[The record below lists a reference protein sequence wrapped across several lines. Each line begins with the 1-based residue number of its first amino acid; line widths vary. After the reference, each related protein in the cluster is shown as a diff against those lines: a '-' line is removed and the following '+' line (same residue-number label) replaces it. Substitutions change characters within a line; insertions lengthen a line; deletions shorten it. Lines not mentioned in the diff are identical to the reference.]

1 MNNVSINVKSDS
13 GAQIGVLDVQDAD
26 MNIVYQLSDVREPDK
41 RNANYVRKFKLPGTK
56 NNNAIFTSMF
66 ENGYTISDTDPSYSQ
81 IQMSYNPNLKLNAQ
95 VTLNNNIFFEGSLQ
109 LNKVL
114 KKDNKLIGYEVT
126 IYGTLGD
133 FFGDIGDASMTQLDI
148 SEYNHYLTRDNIV
161 YSWNTNTDQ
170 SSFAKTIVEK
180 YASGYSSNKY
190 FGDRIWKYGS
200 LQYNTIGD
208 GYVYPLFYTGGADLN
223 TIVSSEKWQ
232 PATYVYTLMKKVFD
246 KWGWKWKSEF
256 FESEYF
262 KRLIIPCSKDS
273 LQITEEQKEKTEFLA
288 NVGIKT
294 PTGTGVNKAQ
304 RLTQQ
309 NSSVAN
315 TVTSGNIIFDYD
327 TTSPAQP
334 QVRDV
339 GGTYDTTTGV
349 WKSPKNGQF
358 TIQARLKATI
368 EFQAAP
374 PGGYA
379 IVGPDVT
386 FKAKII
392 NNKTKVVLAEK
403 AGKFLFTT
411 TVKASGYYYQQV
423 PITVDYTGFISAG
436 TEISVIFENTIP
448 TGQYAAKTITLTTGQ
463 AFGCN
468 IMTYCVGA
476 IDDSSN
482 FSATLNDKQLQDND
496 YVNMNMTLP
505 DMSVSDFITGINK
518 MFNLY
523 WQKTGND
530 KEFYIEPKDNFYKVT
545 DDDILDFTGYADNK
559 DNITIEPMYDLTANK
574 IDLTYK
580 SDNDYLNDDYQN
592 NNEGVYGHKMV
603 YIENDFHTEVM
614 KVETT
619 FSPSPL
625 YSPPFNPG
633 IILTAFIQKD
643 GTKFK
648 RVSVKPRILIWGG
661 MLPYTGTPI
670 EIQDA
675 FGTSGK
681 KTYIMKAY
689 GAAPAIDSQLF
700 PYAGHLDNPYTPNE
714 DLDYGVPEQTYF
726 TIQSYTNNNLYNKY
740 WRSHINEIIDPNQH
754 LLTFTGPI
762 PSEVMR
768 NLDLRWVIQFENVY
782 YRINKI
788 TYNPITELAEVELFK
803 LKEYI
808 AFSPKMAPSGFLTVN
823 PGGTTPGTGP
833 VPNTTDTTIW
843 DDHWDRGWSVRPWQG
858 GVVDEWLGD
867 GRPWTIGSSRPQFQ
881 LVTGYSSYKPS
892 TGTSVIGSPAPK
904 QPWTTTKVGTNTFSD
919 TGYVAV
925 QGEWNIVSPSS
936 KYVSVN
942 GSYNNVTADVTNAT
956 ITGNYNTV
964 LPGLTNVNIVGDNI
978 VARRSNTAYIN
989 GVEIDAGGV
998 TTTAKTLRIMSPPNL
1013 RGGVMMGGKNSV
1025 GDFTTG
1031 KTKGVVSGNGQTNIQ
1046 PPNTNIGPPTPTW
1059 QYLINMA

>member
-13 GAQIGVLDVQDAD
+13 GVQIGILDVQDAD
-26 MNIVYQLSDVREPDK
+26 MNIIYQLSDVREPDK

-56 NNNAIFTSMF
+56 NNNAIFASMF
-66 ENGYTISDTDPSYSQ
+66 ENGYTISDLDPSVTNVA
-81 IQMSYNPNLKLNAQ
+81 MSYNPNLKLNAQ

-109 LNKVL
+109 LNKIL

-133 FFGDIGDASMTQLDI
+133 FFGDIGDSSMTQLDI

-161 YSWNTNTDQ
+161 QSWNTNTDG
-170 SSFAKTIVEK
+170 SSSTKIIVEK
-180 YASGYSSNKY
+180 MPSGYSSNKY
-190 FGDRIWKYGS
+190 FGDRIWKYGT
-200 LQYNTIGD
+200 LQYNTLGD

-223 TIVSSEKWQ
+223 SIVSSEKWQ
-232 PATYVYTLMKKVFD
+232 PATYVYTLLRKVFD
-246 KWGWKWKSEF
+246 KWGWKWKSTF
-256 FESEYF
+256 LESDYF

-294 PTGTGVNKAQ
+294 PTGTAPNNAQ

-315 TVTSGNIIFDYD
+315 TKTSGNIIFGYD

-334 QVRDV
+334 QVRDE
-339 GGTYDTTTGV
+339 GNTYNTATGV
-349 WKSPKNGQF
+349 WTSPKNGQF

-374 PGGYA
+374 AGGYA
-379 IVGPDVT
+379 IVAPDVP

-392 NNKTKVVLAEK
+392 NNKTKAILAEK
-403 AGKFLFTT
+403 EGKFLFTT
-411 TVKASGYYYQQV
+411 TVKAAGYYYQQV
-423 PITVDYTGFISAG
+423 PITVEYTGFIAAG
-436 TEISVIFENTIP
+436 TEVSVIFENTIP
-448 TGQYAAKTITLTTGQ
+448 PGQYAAKTIQLTSGQ
-463 AFGCN
+463 AFACPIN
-468 IMTYCVGA
+468 TYCVGA

-482 FSATLNDKQLQDND
+482 FSATLQDKSLQDND

-505 DMSVSDFITGINK
+505 DMSVSDFILGLNK

-530 KEFYIEPKDNFYKVT
+530 KEFSIEPKDDFYKLT
-545 DDDILDFTGYADNK
+545 DDDILDWTGYADNK
-559 DNITIEPMYDLTANK
+559 DDITIEPMYDITANK

-580 SDNDYLNDDYQN
+580 EDNDYLNDDYQN

-625 YSPPFNPG
+625 YTPPFNTG
-633 IILTAFIQKD
+633 ITLTAFIQKD

-648 RVSVKPRILIWGG
+648 RVAVKPRILFWGG
-661 MLPYTGTPI
+661 MLPYTGNAI

-675 FGTSGK
+675 FGTAGK
-681 KTYIMKAY
+681 KTYIMKQY
-689 GAAPAIDSQLF
+689 GPDLQLF
-700 PYAGHLDNPYTPNE
+700 PYAGHLDNPYTPTE
-714 DLDYGVPEQTYF
+714 DLDYAVPEQTYF
-726 TIQSYTNNNLYNKY
+726 TIQNMTNNNLYNRY
-740 WRSHINEIIDPNQH
+740 WRSHVNEIIDPNQH

-788 TYNPITELAEVELFK
+788 TYNPLTELAEVELFK
-803 LKEYI
+803 LKDYI
-808 AFSPKMAPSGFLTVN
+808 SFSPKSGPAGFLAVT

-833 VPNTTDTTIW
+833 VPKTTGTTIW
-843 DDHWDRGWSVRPWQG
+843 NDPWDTGWSVRPWQG
-858 GVVDEWLGD
+858 GVVDEWIG
-867 GRPWTIGSSRPQFQ
+867 GTGWTIGGQRPQFQ
-881 LVTGYSSYKPS
+881 LASSYSPYKQS
-892 TGTSVIGSPAPK
+892 TDNSITGSPAPK
-904 QPWTTTKVGTNTFSD
+904 QPYTPTRVGTNTFSD

-925 QGEWNIVSPSS
+925 QGEWNTISTSS

-942 GSYNNVTADVTNAT
+942 GSFNNVAADVTNAT
-956 ITGNYNTV
+956 ITGNYNVV

-978 VARRSNTAYIN
+978 VARKSNTAYIN
-989 GVEIDAGGV
+989 GVEIDSGGV
-998 TTTAKTLRIMSPPNL
+998 TTTARTNRVMSPSNL
-1013 RGGVMMGGKNSV
+1013 KGGVMMGGKNSV

-1046 PPNTNIGPPTPTW
+1046 PPNTTIGPPTPTW
-1059 QYLINMA
+1059 QYLINNY